1 MQRGG
6 RPLHDD
12 VITQPNKYVVMQ
24 RGARPL
30 YGDVG
35 IIDSQSSCNGAVAP
49 CMATSPFLSSIVIQR
64 GGRSVNDGRHA
75 TGCSPLAW

>member
-6 RPLHDD
+6 RPLQDD
-12 VITQPNKYVVMQ
+12 VITQPNKDVVMQ

-35 IIDSQSSCNGAVAP
+35 II
-49 CMATSPFLSSIVIQR
+49 IQR
-64 GGRSVNDGRHA
+64 GGRSLLRRHA
-75 TGCSPLAW
+75 TGR